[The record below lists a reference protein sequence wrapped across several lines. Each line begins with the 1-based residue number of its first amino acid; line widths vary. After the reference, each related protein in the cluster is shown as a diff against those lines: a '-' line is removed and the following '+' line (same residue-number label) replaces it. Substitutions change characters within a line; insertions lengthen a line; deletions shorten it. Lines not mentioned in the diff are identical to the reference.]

1 VLRSLA
7 VLLFIGGVAAGAL
20 YAAQRKTIAKG
31 SVLAA
36 DLVEAN
42 KATVKTMEC
51 DDHVEIGIDG
61 AKFSCRAEFVNGLVE
76 RLQLTMDR
84 AGTFHTTDR

>member
-1 VLRSLA
+1 MLRSLA

-31 SVLAA
+31 KVLAA

-42 KATVKTMEC
+42 KATVRAMEC
-51 DDHVEIGIDG
+51 DDRVEVGLDG
-61 AKFSCRAEFVNGLVE
+61 ATFSCRAELKNGLVE
-76 RLQLTMDR
+76 RIELTMDR
-84 AGTFHTTDR
+84 AGVFHTKP